1 MDLCSISLL
10 CLASFTRH
18 YVFKN
23 SSVMYCPN
31 LFYSQCFILFC
42 CMTVLLYI
50 CSPVDAHWG
59 FQFGDILDSAV
70 TDILVLV
77 FWFLCDHLC

>member
-1 MDLCSISLL
+1 
-10 CLASFTRH
+10 
-18 YVFKN
+18 
-23 SSVMYCPN
+23 
-31 LFYSQCFILFC
+31 
-42 CMTVLLYI
+42 MTVLLYI